1 MRLAHRNAIPVPPTL
16 LFAALL
22 AGMACGAPAR
32 AGTLQDDSLLRDPGS
47 YSLVPQSSPAP
58 GSLLAGGV
66 VSQSFGSGGYRSS
79 AIRVDSGLLGGN
91 TRTFVELGTGQGPRW
106 HGRPVVSGSSVAVG
120 VETEIARHMTLSI
133 SGGAERDR
141 FGNAG
146 FAGPASLP

>member
-1 MRLAHRNAIPVPPTL
+1 MRPAYRNAIPVRPML
-16 LFAALL
+16 LAALL

-47 YSLVPQSSPAP
+47 YSLAP
-58 GSLLAGGV
+58 SLAPPSLLAGGV

-79 AIRVDSGLLGGN
+79 AIRMDSGLLGGR
-91 TRTFVELGTGQGPRW
+91 TRAFVELGTGQGPRW

-133 SGGAERDR
+133 TGGAERDR
-141 FGNAG
+141 YGNTGFGNPNS
-146 FAGPASLP
+146 FP